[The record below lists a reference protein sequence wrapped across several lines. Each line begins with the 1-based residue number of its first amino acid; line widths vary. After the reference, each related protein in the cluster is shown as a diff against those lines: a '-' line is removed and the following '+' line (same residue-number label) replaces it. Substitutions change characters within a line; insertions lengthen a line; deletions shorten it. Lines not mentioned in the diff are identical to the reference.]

1 MPPASLIGCLRKS
14 RFGIGTVGVLLGL
27 LCGWLAG
34 CGRPAEPEADLP
46 KVGAAN
52 SYVECAAR
60 DILATPVSF
69 VRLAEPGMCPGHFD
83 LRPSQVAELGR
94 CRMLLRFDFQNS
106 LDGRLVGAPGAGP
119 RIVGVGVEG
128 GLCQPGSYLSVC
140 ERLAQALV
148 AEGLVESRAAEGRLK
163 IVSERVNSGA
173 ARLRESVRGA
183 GLSGLPVVTSIHQRA
198 FCEEL
203 GLTVAATFRAS
214 DAARMS
220 EVDAVIE
227 AAQKAGVKWVI
238 ANLPEGRRLADALAS
253 RLDAKVVV
261 FGNFPDPGR
270 SPAAFDA
277 LLESNVHAL
286 LAAARR

>member
-1 MPPASLIGCLRKS
+1 MRSASDIGGLRKLRS
-14 RFGIGTVGVLLGL
+14 GIGTAGVFLGL
-27 LCGWLAG
+27 LWGWLAG

-46 KVGAAN
+46 RLGAAN
-52 SYVECAAR
+52 SYLECAAR
-60 DILATPVSF
+60 DLLPAPVSF

-83 LRPSQVAELGR
+83 LRPSQVAELRR
-94 CRMLLRFDFQNS
+94 CRLLLRFDFQNS
-106 LDGRLVGAPGAGP
+106 LDGRIVRSAGAGP
-119 RIVGVGVEG
+119 RVISVGVEG
-128 GLCQPGSYLSVC
+128 GMCQPGSYLSVC

-148 AEGLVESRAAEGRLK
+148 AEGLVESRAAEARLK

-183 GLSGLPVVTSIHQRA
+183 GLSGLPVVTSTHQQA

-203 GLTVAATFRAS
+203 GLTVTATFRAS

-227 AAQKAGVKWVI
+227 AARKAGVKWVI